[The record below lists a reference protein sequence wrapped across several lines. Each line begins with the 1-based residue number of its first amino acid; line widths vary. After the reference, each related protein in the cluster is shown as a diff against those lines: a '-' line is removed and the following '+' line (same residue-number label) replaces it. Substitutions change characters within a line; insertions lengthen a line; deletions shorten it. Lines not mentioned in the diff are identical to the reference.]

1 MGELMK
7 KNRFGKKLFKIISR
21 IFIAIFLVILI
32 SYGFIYYSMLSSI
45 KKSVEDAAS
54 FAARHINGDEIV
66 GVWKSKNME
75 SDQFKKIRDELIKL
89 KSERSVKYL
98 YTLYVDGDKVN
109 FIVDGSI
116 EDAANLG
123 DEYIFKIQMKYAM
136 EGNITSLSFPIKD
149 EWGIFITGY
158 APVKDSS
165 GNVVAIVA
173 ADMDVK
179 IFYELAVKLIITLL
193 GTFVLGLILTI
204 VISKIYSKVI
214 IEQLD
219 LAVEG
224 INKLSSGDLTAELK
238 INTKDEIEDI
248 IKQVD
253 DFRKTMNYIFKNFKE
268 GFERLHQQAN
278 TLNSISNELQKTS
291 QEVANLMQESTFE
304 VENQSEGVE
313 KVLNLTK
320 EFNNTLENI
329 IVNMKNIEKDAE
341 SINILLDE
349 GSKNINSFQDS
360 MVNIKDSFNLVCNS
374 IEALSIN
381 ISKISEISNVINTIA
396 EQTNLLA
403 LNAAIEAAR
412 AGEAGRGF
420 AVVADEVRKLAE
432 QTLVSSKNIHQI
444 IDAVSNENSIVVESS
459 NRMTLMIDEQIE
471 KNKNTTN
478 IFKNIITTIEG
489 LTKNINAL
497 YGYVSDIEKGKRDI
511 LDNMEGLST
520 SIRNISDSVATTAAS
535 TEELYSA
542 SDEVSNS
549 AEVLE
554 NMANE
559 MVEEINKFK
568 L

>member
-1 MGELMK
+1 MK

>member
-1 MGELMK
+1 MK

-21 IFIAIFLVILI
+21 IFIAIFLVILV

-54 FAARHINGDEIV
+54 FAASHINGNEIV
-66 GVWKSKNME
+66 SVWKSKNME

-116 EDAANLG
+116 EDPANLG
-123 DEYIFKIQMKYAM
+123 DEYIFKPQMKYAM

-179 IFYELAVKLIITLL
+179 IFYELAVKLLFTLI
-193 GTFVLGLILTI
+193 GTFVLGVTLTI
-204 VISKIYSKVI
+204 IITKIYSKVI
-214 IEQLD
+214 VDQLD

-238 INTKDEIEDI
+238 IYTKDEIEDI

-253 DFRKTMNYIFKNFKE
+253 DFRKTMNHIFRNFKE

-278 TLNSISNELQKTS
+278 TLNYISNELKKTS
-291 QEVANLMQESTFE
+291 QEVANSMQESTFE

-320 EFNNTLENI
+320 QFNNTLENI

-341 SINILLDE
+341 SINTLLDE

-360 MVNIKDSFNLVCNS
+360 MINIKDSFNLVSNS
-374 IEALSIN
+374 IEALSTN
-381 ISKISEISNVINTIA
+381 ISKISEISNVINIIA

-459 NRMTLMIDEQIE
+459 NRMALMIDEQIE

-478 IFKNIITTIEG
+478 IFKNIIITIEG
-489 LTKNINAL
+489 LAKNINAL
-497 YGYVSDIEKGKRDI
+497 YGYVSDIEKGKQDI
-511 LDNMEGLST
+511 LDNMEGLSA
-520 SIRNISDSVATTAAS
+520 SIRNISDSVTTTAAS

-554 NMANE
+554 KMANE